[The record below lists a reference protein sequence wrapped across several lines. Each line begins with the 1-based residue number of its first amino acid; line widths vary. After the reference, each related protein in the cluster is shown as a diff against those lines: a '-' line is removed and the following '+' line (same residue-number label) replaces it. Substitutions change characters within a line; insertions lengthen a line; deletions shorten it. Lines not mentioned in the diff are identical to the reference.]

1 MASQNTPKGV
11 SAQGGREEGQARGR
25 MNSTP
30 FPSYFLALL
39 NESWDAW
46 KGFFQAKTKAQPL
59 SEQTAGWALLS
70 CVVQSTKTNNQRFH
84 SRVPPSP
91 CMKSRGNT
99 TQAQSPPSH
108 SQIQRGKSR
117 RRGPASP
124 TCPSTKKT
132 PQPPNTQLPPPCR
145 APAPCGAELLADT
158 RMRGSWM
165 GLGSSQGIWDQE
177 LPPGA
182 QR

>member
-1 MASQNTPKGV
+1 MASQNTPEGV

-39 NESWDAW
+39 SESWDAW

-99 TQAQSPPSH
+99 TQAQNPPL
-108 SQIQRGKSR
+108 
-117 RRGPASP
+117 
-124 TCPSTKKT
+124 
-132 PQPPNTQLPPPCR
+132 PQPNPTWKKQEKRSSLTYLPQHRENSSASQLPPPCR
-145 APAPCGAELLADT
+145 APSPCGAELLADT
-158 RMRGSWM
+158 RMRDSWT